1 MSKLQNAGFTL
12 LLAGSLFS
20 LICTLTPIAIDYH
33 YFSRLLI
40 CIAVLITL
48 IGWSD
53 LKRHEVAGLLII
65 IVIYNP
71 VAAIQMGNAIAWISA
86 ALTIMFF
93 SGFKLLTN
101 QTKSH

>member
-1 MSKLQNAGFTL
+1 MSKLQTTGFTL
-12 LLAGSLFS
+12 LLVGSLFS

-48 IGWSD
+48 IGWRD
-53 LKRHEVAGLLII
+53 LKRFEVAGLLII
-65 IVIYNP
+65 VVIYNP

-93 SGFKLLTN
+93 SGFKLVTN

>member
-40 CIAVLITL
+40 FISVLITL
-48 IGWSD
+48 IGWRD

-65 IVIYNP
+65 VVIYNP
-71 VAAIQMGNAIAWISA
+71 LAAIQMGNAIAWISA

-93 SGFKLLTN
+93 SGFKLLIN
-101 QTKSH
+101 QIKSQ